1 MKGFLSLIGVL
12 LVFGVGFL
20 PFLAEYLW
28 DDPFLIM
35 EAPWYRPLIYTG
47 FALIFL
53 PGILGLFFGGGKIK
67 KGVPGVG
74 IITSVQQTGTY
85 INNQPQVKL
94 ELTVTKQGEDKYD
107 TVLTTIIPLT
117 SMAQFQPGTI
127 IPLIISERNKM
138 KVGLDLKGQ
147 VSQMDLQTLMNE
159 QMVKQGVS
167 PELLEIAKTG
177 EQAYAKILDV
187 TPLGESGS
195 NKIKLQFTLTVT
207 KSNGE
212 TFDVTTQKD
221 VFSSQLSKL
230 QQGSIVEVIYSP
242 QDPSKLVIKTQVSEA
257 DVQQAFGSSQ

>member
-1 MKGFLSLIGVL
+1 MKGFLSLIGIL
-12 LVFGVGFL
+12 LVFGVGFS

-94 ELTVTKQGEDKYD
+94 GLTVTKQGEDKYD

-127 IPLIISERNKM
+127 IPLIISEKNKM

-167 PELLEIAKTG
+167 PELMEIAKTG

-187 TPLGESGS
+187 TPMGEAGP

-212 TFDVTTQKD
+212 TFNVTTQKD

-230 QQGSIVEVIYSP
+230 QQGGIVEVIYSP
-242 QDPSKLVIKTQVSEA
+242 QDPSKLVIKTQVSED
-257 DVQQAFGSSQ
+257 DVQQAFGSSR

>member
-12 LVFGVGFL
+12 LVFGVGFS

-53 PGILGLFFGGGKIK
+53 PSILGLFFGGGKIK

-94 ELTVTKQGEDKYD
+94 GLTVTKQGEDKYD

-127 IPLIISERNKM
+127 IPLIISEKNKM

-167 PELLEIAKTG
+167 PELMEIAKTG

-187 TPLGESGS
+187 TPMGEAGP

-207 KSNGE
+207 KNNGE
-212 TFDVTTQKD
+212 TFNVTTQKD

-242 QDPSKLVIKTQVSEA
+242 QDPSKLVIKTQVSED
-257 DVQQAFGSSQ
+257 DVQQAFGSSR

>member
-1 MKGFLSLIGVL
+1 MKGFLSLIGLL
-12 LVFGVGFL
+12 LVFGVGFS

-53 PGILGLFFGGGKIK
+53 PSILGLFFGGGKIK
-67 KGVPGVG
+67 KGVSGVG

-94 ELTVTKQGEDKYD
+94 GLTVTKQGEDKYD
-107 TVLTTIIPLT
+107 TALTTIIPLT

-147 VSQMDLQTLMNE
+147 VSQMDLQALMNE

-167 PELLEIAKTG
+167 PELMEIAKTG

-187 TPLGESGS
+187 RPMGEARP

-242 QDPSKLVIKTQVSEA
+242 QDPSKLVIKTQVSED

>member
-12 LVFGVGFL
+12 LVFGVGFS

-53 PGILGLFFGGGKIK
+53 PSILGLFFGGGKIK

-94 ELTVTKQGEDKYD
+94 GLTVTKEGEDKYD

-127 IPLIISERNKM
+127 IPLIISEKNKM

-167 PELLEIAKTG
+167 PELMEIAKTG

-187 TPLGESGS
+187 TPMGEAGP

-207 KSNGE
+207 KNNGE
-212 TFDVTTQKD
+212 TFNVTTQKD

-230 QQGSIVEVIYSP
+230 QQGSIIEVIYSP
-242 QDPSKLVIKTQVSEA
+242 QDPSKLVIKTQVSED
-257 DVQQAFGSSQ
+257 DVQQAFGSSR